1 MKKYQQGFTL
11 IELMIVIAILGILI
25 AIALPAYQDYTVRT
39 KNTECLNIMA
49 GAKLAV
55 AETYQSDGVMPA
67 TAGDAGYTFGASQ
80 YCSDVGIADG
90 VISAT
95 IQNNDPASTH
105 NITQSPVTHAGN
117 MDWVCTY
124 DGSDAHIPAECRG

>member
-55 AETYQSDGVMPA
+55 AETYQSDGAMPA
-67 TAGDAGYTFGASQ
+67 TAGDAGYSFEDSQ
-80 YCSDVGIADG
+80 YCDDVAIADG

-95 IQNNDPASTH
+95 IKANDPATGET
-105 NITQSPVTHAGN
+105 ITLSPVTSAGN
-117 MDWVCTY
+117 MDWVCDYT
-124 DGSDAHIPAECRG
+124 GSDAHIPSECRG

>member
-55 AETYQSDGVMPA
+55 AETYQSNGVLPNA
-67 TAGDAGYTFGASQ
+67 AEAGYTFAPSQ
-80 YCSDVGIADG
+80 YCGTVGITGG

-95 IQNNDPASTH
+95 IANNAPATGK
-105 NITQSPVTHAGN
+105 IIVLSPVTSAGN
-117 MDWVCTY
+117 MDWVCDYT
-124 DGSDAHIPAECRG
+124 GSDAHIPSECRG

>member
-55 AETYQSDGVMPA
+55 AETYQSNGTMPSA
-67 TAGDAGYTFGASQ
+67 AQAGYSFENSQ
-80 YCSDVGIADG
+80 YCTNVDIVGG
-90 VISAT
+90 VITAD
-95 IQNNDPASTH
+95 ILNNDPATGH
-105 NITQSPVTHAGN
+105 TITLSPVTHAGN

-124 DGSDAHIPAECRG
+124 DGSDAHIPSECRG